1 MNPRTGLALV
11 AILAAVVAQA
21 DTPLAGVSQEA
32 LLQRQQQSDPG
43 LLVLDVRSPEEFV
56 SGHVPGAVNI
66 PHDQLASRLDVLPKD
81 KDIVLYCRS
90 GRRAQL
96 AADVLAGNGY
106 ARLQHLEGDMS
117 AWTQASRPVAVPGEK
132 DACLAALK
140 AGAALSPAACNVP

>member
-1 MNPRTGLALV
+1 MNPRSGLALF
-11 AILAAVVAQA
+11 AILAAGIVQA
-21 DTPLAGVSQEA
+21 DTPVITVSQEA
-32 LLQRQQQSDPG
+32 LLHREQQSDQE

-56 SGHVPGAVNI
+56 SGHVPGAVNV
-66 PHDQLASRLDVLPKD
+66 PYDQVAARFAELPKD

-106 ARLQHLEGDMS
+106 TRLQHLEGDMA
-117 AWTQASRPVAVPGEK
+117 AWTEAGRPVAVPGDK

-140 AGAALSPAACNVP
+140 TGGALAPAACNTP